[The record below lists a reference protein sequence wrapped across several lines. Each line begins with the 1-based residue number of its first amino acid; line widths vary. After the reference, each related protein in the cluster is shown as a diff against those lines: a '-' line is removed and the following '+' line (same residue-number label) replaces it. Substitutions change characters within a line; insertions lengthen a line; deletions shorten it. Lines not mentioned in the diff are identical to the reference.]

1 MDFSELMSQ
10 GKVTVPVG
18 IQKKLNLKEGDKVVF
33 SEKEN
38 CIAIEKGVNNSPKQ
52 EQITLADKAK
62 PLDLRTDEDLA
73 KPAKEMKMEQFDEIE
88 EQHSEKNFQ
97 YINEILE
104 KLNAKP
110 VYPVKNRS
118 ITVSA
123 GNVRPVRVIRLT
135 RPQFSEIA
143 KHAVMVEMN
152 DFNWEMSLYR
162 SQSDLL
168 FSKMFVTLESLFG
181 STDEQGI
188 DDGYKRSFYFPFLLK
203 FPDEKE
209 NLGYLMIVHDHRCGI
224 NYKFAKILPLSEHLD
239 QSKCYQP
246 FEDFTKEEIKYTVKF
261 FCSYL
266 ESWFDAYLADC
277 YDSFFYKTIPSDL
290 GVYGYKEGEFFDNG
304 FDDPDAY
311 DEFIRD
317 LSDMKNSQDNKR

>member
-1 MDFSELMSQ
+1 
-10 GKVTVPVG
+10 
-18 IQKKLNLKEGDKVVF
+18 
-33 SEKEN
+33 
-38 CIAIEKGVNNSPKQ
+38 
-52 EQITLADKAK
+52 
-62 PLDLRTDEDLA
+62 
-73 KPAKEMKMEQFDEIE
+73 MKMEQFDEIE

-104 KLNAKP
+104 KLDAKP

-152 DFNWEMSLYR
+152 DFNWEMSVYH
-162 SQSDLL
+162 SQSYLL
-168 FSKMFVTLESLFG
+168 FSKMFVTLEYLFG

-224 NYKFAKILPLSEHLD
+224 YYKFAKILPLSEHLD
-239 QSKCYQP
+239 QNKCYQP
-246 FEDFTKEEIKYTVKF
+246 FEDFTREELKHTVKF
-261 FCSYL
+261 FYSYL
-266 ESWFDAYLADC
+266 ESWFDVYIADRF
-277 YDSFFYKTIPSDL
+277 DSFFYKTIPSDL
-290 GVYGYKEGEFFDNG
+290 SVYGYKDGQFFDKG

-311 DEFIRD
+311 DEFIRA
-317 LSDMKNSQDNKR
+317 LSSIETDRNSEY